1 MQGGENNVPD
11 ELTSNG
17 RKSLSGL
24 FYCNIANNLVRTSL
38 HALLAAKVAILLN
51 FHYNSGIQAQH
62 RAAGHGFCLL
72 TPI

>member
-38 HALLAAKVAILLN
+38 HALLPIKKTPNVLKVARLIFSPLPVERYWAVL
-51 FHYNSGIQAQH
+51 
-62 RAAGHGFCLL
+62 
-72 TPI
+72 